1 MATKIIYSPSFPQ
14 PIITMDIEGLTAAI
28 PNGNVTKISWLEI
41 DIFREQL
48 KELANGYSRPTT

>member
-1 MATKIIYSPSFPQ
+1 MATKIIYRPSFPQ